1 MMLKKKPVKS
11 AWHPIKAK
19 PEETRGRSHGASH
32 KKQKINLWP
41 EENMEVL
48 LKEYNSA
55 PAHSKPKVKH
65 LAEKYGIPTLT
76 VRKRVN
82 EIVKGTGHCSG
93 RPRQPK
99 VLSKG
104 KRKLCQAKIV
114 MVKSKPKNDQ
124 AKCTCTNQ
132 KILFF
137 RG

>member
-1 MMLKKKPVKS
+1 MMPKKKPVKS
-11 AWHPIKAK
+11 AWCPIKAK

-41 EENMEVL
+41 EENMEIL

-76 VRKRVN
+76 VWKCVN
-82 EIVKGTGHCSG
+82 AIVKGTGHHSG
-93 RPRQPK
+93 GPRQPK

-104 KRKLCQAKIV
+104 KQKLCQAKIV
-114 MVKSKPKNDQ
+114 TVKSKPKNDQ
-124 AKCTCTNQ
+124 VKCTCTN
-132 KILFF
+132 
-137 RG
+137 

>member
-1 MMLKKKPVKS
+1 
-11 AWHPIKAK
+11 
-19 PEETRGRSHGASH
+19 
-32 KKQKINLWP
+32 
-41 EENMEVL
+41 MEIL

-76 VRKRVN
+76 VWKHVN
-82 EIVKGTGHCSG
+82 DIVKGTGHCSG
-93 RPRQPK
+93 GPRKPK

-104 KRKLCQAKIV
+104 KQKLCQAKIV
-114 MVKSKPKNDQ
+114 IIKSKLKNDQ
-124 AKCTCTNQ
+124 AKCTCTNR